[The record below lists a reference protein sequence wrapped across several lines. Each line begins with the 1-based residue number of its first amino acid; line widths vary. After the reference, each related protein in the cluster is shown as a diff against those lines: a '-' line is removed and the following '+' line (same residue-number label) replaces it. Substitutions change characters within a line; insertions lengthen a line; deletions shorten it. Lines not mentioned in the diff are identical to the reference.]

1 MKLEKIMLHASCLN
15 CRHYN
20 KDENALHRNMRQRK
34 PPPTKLFC
42 PEHGIKDGI
51 CEKFL
56 PYKSDVAHAIWRAK
70 EAMNKDGK

>member
-1 MKLEKIMLHASCLN
+1 MKLEGIVLRASCLN

-20 KDENALHRNMRQRK
+20 KDENDLHRNARQR
-34 PPPTKLFC
+34 FC

-56 PYKSDVAHAIWRAK
+56 PYKSYVAHAIWRAK
-70 EAMNKDGK
+70 EAINKDKK